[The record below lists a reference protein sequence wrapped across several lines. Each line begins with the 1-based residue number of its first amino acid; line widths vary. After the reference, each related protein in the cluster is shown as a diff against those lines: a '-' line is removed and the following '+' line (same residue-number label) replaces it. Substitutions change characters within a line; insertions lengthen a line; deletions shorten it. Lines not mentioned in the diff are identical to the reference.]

1 MKDHVHQNP
10 GYPGGTQSTRFYILI
25 PAIRDRVNTGL
36 EKTKKIYSDRK
47 KLESGSAMFWLS
59 GIWIEKIKCN
69 YKILDP
75 NRGSIIP
82 QSIMYTKLVSNNL

>member
-10 GYPGGTQSTRFYILI
+10 CDPGGTQSTSFYILI
-25 PAIRDRVNTGL
+25 PSIRDRVNTGL
-36 EKTKKIYSDRK
+36 EKKKNILGQKK

-82 QSIMYTKLVSNNL
+82 HMVSHQSIM

>member
-1 MKDHVHQNP
+1 MLP
-10 GYPGGTQSTRFYILI
+10 RG
-25 PAIRDRVNTGL
+25 NTGHQL
-36 EKTKKIYSDRK
+36 LHTHTTHQRQGKHRPGKDKKIYSDRKK

-82 QSIMYTKLVSNNL
+82 QMVSHQSIMYTKLVSNNL